1 MEHCG
6 GCPWKVGPWSVVPTQ
21 MPQFMLS
28 VVERNQPKYLQGSV
42 SVSVVPINYLAMTL
56 GKSLT

>member
-1 MEHCG
+1 MGYCG
-6 GCPWKVGPWSVVPTQ
+6 DCPWKVGPWSVVPTQ
-21 MPQFMLS
+21 MPKFMLS
-28 VVERNQPKYLQGSV
+28 VVERNQPKHLQGSV